1 MLRMSIRGDRP
12 DCKDQSIV
20 NANFNK
26 RFMSCVALFILS
38 FQAESSAAESIR
50 FERHAGEIFLSC
62 EDVAKKLNLE
72 FKVVTPNRLATF
84 CETRDGGVCIPIRL
98 ADGNHRGVGEE
109 TMIDA
114 RVLTNALSIRVTDLG
129 QQITIAQNDLR
140 PKSRI
145 PDVPAYNAEWGEGR
159 GFGKGQTL
167 PDIPLVDLTS
177 NEVRFSQFLGKR
189 YILYCWASW

>member
-1 MLRMSIRGDRP
+1 M
-12 DCKDQSIV
+12 
-20 NANFNK
+20 NANLNK
-26 RFMSCVALFILS
+26 RFIGCVALCMLL

-50 FERHAGEIFLSC
+50 FERHAGEIL
-62 EDVAKKLNLE
+62 LNCKDIASLLEFE

-84 CETRDGGVCIPIRL
+84 CETRDGGICIPIRL
-98 ADGNHRGVGEE
+98 TDENHRGVGEE

-114 RVLTNALSIRVTDLG
+114 RALTSALSIRVADLG
-129 QQITIAQNDLR
+129 QQVTIAQNDLR

-145 PDVPAYNAEWGEGR
+145 PDVPAYNALWGKGR

-167 PDIPLVDLTS
+167 PDIPLVDLEG